1 MKTRITNVLTA
12 TLWLLLIAVWL
23 PTFWALAQLPGTW
36 DGDKPSALLSYVF
49 YELDTVYY
57 RIDDPNKSRDC
68 DPNPKSGGKYSK
80 LFDDDFVWPP
90 LKPCGKPLKK
100 TLSTGI
106 SDWFIP
112 FVVFTLLVLGG
123 QYMLTGGLTL
133 RLVKEKEDTK
143 T

>member
-36 DGDKPSALLSYVF
+36 DGHKSSALLRYVED
-49 YELDTVYY
+49 ELGTVYY
-57 RIDDPNKSRDC
+57 RIDDP
-68 DPNPKSGGKYSK
+68 PVGKYTYLRDSFK
-80 LFDDDFVWPP
+80 
-90 LKPCGKPLKK
+90 KPVNKDPKN
-100 TLSTGI
+100 LSTRI
-106 SDWFIP
+106 NDWFIP

-133 RLVKEKEDTK
+133 RSAREKEDTQ